1 MNLNLIFLKAM
12 VDNMYGV
19 LLVRNDVRYQIPTV
33 KHGGGSVTVWGVFSA
48 QGIGPLVE
56 INGIM
61 NAAIYKDILEQNL
74 LIYAE
79 ETMPQ
84 NWIFQQDN
92 DRRIH

>member
-1 MNLNLIFLKAM
+1 
-12 VDNMYGV
+12 
-19 LLVRNDVRYQIPTV
+19 
-33 KHGGGSVTVWGVFSA
+33 VTVWGVFSA
-48 QGIGPLVE
+48 QGVGPLVE

-74 LIYAE
+74 LTYAE

-92 DRRIH
+92 DPKHTSKLLKE